1 MKLSVVPAETLARKG
16 HHDPEPWVREDTL
29 RPEDGVDGDRRARR
43 ARTERGERNAEARLA
58 RRGAGSVLVVL
69 LLAARLSFDVELARA
84 LTDDEDRER
93 VRVET

>member
-1 MKLSVVPAETLARKG
+1 MATDAPVEPAPKG
-16 HHDPEPWVREDTL
+16 
-29 RPEDGVDGDRRARR
+29 
-43 ARTERGERNAEARLA
+43 GEQNAEARLA

-93 VRVET
+93 VCVET